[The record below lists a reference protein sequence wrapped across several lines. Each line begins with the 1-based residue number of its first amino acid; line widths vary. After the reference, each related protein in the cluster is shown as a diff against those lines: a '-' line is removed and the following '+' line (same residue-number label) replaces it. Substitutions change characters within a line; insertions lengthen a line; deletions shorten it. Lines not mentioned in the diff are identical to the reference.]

1 VETAYAHLSRFAQRL
16 RSGSRVRQGDVLG
29 YVGASGLAT
38 GPHLYFEVWLDRS
51 RVDPES
57 DRLALPIRIS
67 GRDLSRFLSYLAH
80 VSTTESG

>member
-38 GPHLYFEVWLDRS
+38 GPHLYFEVWLDRR
-51 RVDPES
+51 RVDPAS